1 MIKILVQ
8 QCLLWVVEC
17 LAWAEWEC
25 NPKTHTKS
33 FKNAREINLSG
44 VFFCKKFQ
52 RRLQRRFN
60 EGLN

>member
-1 MIKILVQ
+1 
-8 QCLLWVVEC
+8 VEC
-17 LAWAEWEC
+17 LAEWAAWVVWAEWEC